1 MFNNVYMFIYF
12 IRGLGE
18 FIMTRFDPSPVLNRP
33 MTRTQSPC
41 ARARPLTRL
50 QGKLRAEGS
59 AKIPVTSCNGQNLGM
74 AQDQPEMGFAN
85 VKSLLSE
92 VRNREC

>member
-1 MFNNVYMFIYF
+1 
-12 IRGLGE
+12 
-18 FIMTRFDPSPVLNRP
+18 MTRFDPSPVLSRP
-33 MTRTQSPC
+33 MTWTQSPC
-41 ARARPLTRL
+41 AYASARPRL
-50 QGKLRAEGS
+50 QGKLRVEGS

-92 VRNREC
+92 VKNREW